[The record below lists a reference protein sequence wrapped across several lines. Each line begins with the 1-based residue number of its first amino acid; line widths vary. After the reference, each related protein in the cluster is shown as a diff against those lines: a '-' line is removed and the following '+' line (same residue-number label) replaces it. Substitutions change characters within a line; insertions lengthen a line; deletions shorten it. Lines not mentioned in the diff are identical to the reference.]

1 MTTITLE
8 SPTSTGGLEELVDR
22 LLAALFS
29 PDSEQTEPAPTPSLV
44 KAVHAGRRLR
54 QSGDLEGALAAMADV
69 DDSSATDSQLRWLYA
84 EWLDIARRG
93 FAGDHAALYSPGTG
107 RAAVLVPQ
115 DEDGATLE
123 VAAVLGMRWP
133 VGKTVSRRSLRG
145 LNPLAKGGASWS

>member
-1 MTTITLE
+1 MTTITLDF
-8 SPTSTGGLEELVDR
+8 PASTGRLEDLVDR
-22 LLAALFS
+22 LLATLFS

-44 KAVHAGRRLR
+44 KAVHEGRRLR

-84 EWLDIARRG
+84 EWLDIARRR
-93 FAGDHAALYSPGTG
+93 FAGDNAALYSPGAG

-115 DEDGATLE
+115 DEDGATLA

-133 VGKTVSRRSLRG
+133 VGKLVSRLSLRG
-145 LNPLAKGGASWS
+145 LKRLAKGGASWS